1 MKGEAISPLSLLAPE
16 RVSDWASY
24 STAFVNALDM
34 FPSVKAAIYGIPP
47 RVDPFT
53 YQGKARMAKWFED
66 LFSAV
71 NALGL
76 CTFPAD
82 KLALGP
88 TDYADMLSS
97 FLGQEVQPEEFMS
110 IGERIFTVQRLFL
123 IREGVSRK
131 DDAWPD
137 RFFEEVM
144 PEGPARGAV
153 VSRET
158 IEKTLDEYYEARG
171 WDRNSGCPTVKTLE
185 RLGIAGLDKD
195 VFTGRIS

>member
-1 MKGEAISPLSLLAPE
+1 
-16 RVSDWASY
+16 
-24 STAFVNALDM
+24 
-34 FPSVKAAIYGIPP
+34 
-47 RVDPFT
+47 
-53 YQGKARMAKWFED
+53 
-66 LFSAV
+66 
-71 NALGL
+71 
-76 CTFPAD
+76 
-82 KLALGP
+82 
-88 TDYADMLSS
+88 MLSS